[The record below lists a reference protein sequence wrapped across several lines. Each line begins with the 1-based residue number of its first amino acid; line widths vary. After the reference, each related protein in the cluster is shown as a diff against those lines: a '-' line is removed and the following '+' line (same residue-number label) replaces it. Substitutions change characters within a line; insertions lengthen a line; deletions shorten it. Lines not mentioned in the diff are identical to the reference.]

1 MWSMLS
7 VSSKCSFYSEPW
19 LMSNARV
26 KSVLNYAGC
35 FPENTTVLVFG
46 LNILGQC
53 MFSHAKAMQFKAC
66 AAIASA
72 CSFTV
77 FLLRDLTSDAYVKGV
92 SNCSVQFS
100 ANTAIFESC

>member
-53 MFSHAKAMQFKAC
+53 LVKSYAIQRMCSHSKC
-66 AAIASA
+66 IASQ
-72 CSFTV
+72 CSYS
-77 FLLRDLTSDAYVKGV
+77 LT
-92 SNCSVQFS
+92 
-100 ANTAIFESC
+100 

>member
-46 LNILGQC
+46 LHILGQC
-53 MFSHAKAMQFKAC
+53 LVKAMQFNA
-66 AAIASA
+66 
-72 CSFTV
+72 
-77 FLLRDLTSDAYVKGV
+77 
-92 SNCSVQFS
+92 
-100 ANTAIFESC
+100 